1 VTERER
7 ILEELAHAWN
17 GDPWHG
23 SSAADL
29 LKGVDATTAA
39 AHPIPGAHSIWE
51 IVLHMA
57 GWVREAASRLGG
69 RDPGEP
75 AGGDWPEPDDTSAR
89 AWTAAVAD
97 LGAAHAEL
105 RAVVATLE
113 ESTLLGPP
121 AGARN
126 RALGTGVNAYRL
138 LHGIAQH
145 DAYHA
150 GQIALLRKF
159 SKRRGG
165 AAP

>member
-1 VTERER
+1 MTERQR
-7 ILEELAHAWN
+7 ILEELEHAWN

-29 LKGVDATTAA
+29 LKGIDATTAA
-39 AHPIPGAHSIWE
+39 AHPVPGAHSIWE
-51 IVLHMA
+51 IVLHMT
-57 GWVREAASRLGG
+57 GWVREAANRLGG
-69 RDPGEP
+69 SEPGEP
-75 AGGDWPEPDDTSAR
+75 AGGDWPDVGDTTAA
-89 AWTAAVAD
+89 AWKAAVAD

-105 RAVVATLE
+105 AAIVAGLDEAV
-113 ESTLLGPP
+113 LLGAPEGP
-121 AGARN
+121 RN

-159 SKRRGG
+159 AKR
-165 AAP
+165 